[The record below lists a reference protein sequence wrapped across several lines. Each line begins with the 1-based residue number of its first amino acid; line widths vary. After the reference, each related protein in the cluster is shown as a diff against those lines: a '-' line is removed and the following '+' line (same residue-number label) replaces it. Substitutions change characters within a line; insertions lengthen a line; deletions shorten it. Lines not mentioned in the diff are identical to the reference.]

1 MFWMGCW
8 TGASN
13 GSTVNSGDF
22 DTNCKDANGAGQ
34 YSIWIQY
41 HMESQ
46 VINKATTGAAA
57 TRLLFDQSTKA
68 ANGTVTYA
76 NDTAGKY
83 TAGSWKHISDNQI
96 MVAAEAL
103 ASIWI

>member
-1 MFWMGCW
+1 MGCW

-13 GSTVNSGDF
+13 TNTVQQSDF
-22 DTNCKDANGAGQ
+22 DTNCKDTAGFGR
-34 YSIWIQY
+34 YNVWIQY
-41 HMESQ
+41 HMEAET
-46 VINKATTGAAA
+46 INKATVGAAA
-57 TRLLFDQSTKA
+57 KRLAFDQSTKA

-83 TAGSWKHISDNQI
+83 TAGTWKHISDNEI